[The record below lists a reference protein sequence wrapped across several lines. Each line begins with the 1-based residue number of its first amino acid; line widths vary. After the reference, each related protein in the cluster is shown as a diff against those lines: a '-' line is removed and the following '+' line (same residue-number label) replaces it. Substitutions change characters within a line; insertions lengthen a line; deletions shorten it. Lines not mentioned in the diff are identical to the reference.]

1 MKRMI
6 KTKSGKE
13 ITMDQ
18 SDMID
23 SLVDVKHKMAF
34 LTEVALVAAIY
45 DIREFTNEDCKN
57 GYHTLVREAQECM
70 QEFQD
75 NLEAFFEGVA

>member
-6 KTKSGKE
+6 KTKNGKE

-45 DIREFTNEDCKN
+45 DIRELTNEECKN
-57 GYHTLVREAQECM
+57 GYHTLVREANEAM